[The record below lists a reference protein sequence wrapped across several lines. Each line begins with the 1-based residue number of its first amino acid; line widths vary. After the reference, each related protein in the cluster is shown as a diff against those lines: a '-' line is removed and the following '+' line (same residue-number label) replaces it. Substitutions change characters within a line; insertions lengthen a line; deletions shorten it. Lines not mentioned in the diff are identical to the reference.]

1 MLQYEDNRLGFWSL
15 VLETVAA
22 FTINRSSFSLNRI
35 SISTDFDDE
44 ITTVEMIRSTY
55 NTLNTITMSN
65 MNLNIQGDVLD
76 DFDLGTNLIV
86 DNVVFG
92 KESFIHSK

>member
-1 MLQYEDNRLGFWSL
+1 
-15 VLETVAA
+15 
-22 FTINRSSFSLNRI
+22 
-35 SISTDFDDE
+35 
-44 ITTVEMIRSTY
+44 MIRSTY

>member
-1 MLQYEDNRLGFWSL
+1 MGFWSL

-22 FTINRSSFSLNRI
+22 FTINRSSLSLNRL

-76 DFDLGTNLIV
+76 DFDLGINLIV

-92 KESFIHSK
+92 KESFVHSK